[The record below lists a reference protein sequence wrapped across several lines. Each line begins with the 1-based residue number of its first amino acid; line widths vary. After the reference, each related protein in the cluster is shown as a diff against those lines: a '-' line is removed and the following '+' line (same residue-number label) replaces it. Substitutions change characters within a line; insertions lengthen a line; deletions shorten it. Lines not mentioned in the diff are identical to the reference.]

1 MIKIY
6 LIFLKKEFKD
16 NFLNLQIIVPVFILP
31 FILLFLVP
39 IFISLNIESKEQFL
53 NIINS
58 SIPFYFLLISLSISN
73 IFSSSSFVM
82 EKEAQTMESLFYTPV
97 TIRQLFFAKILAV
110 FSLVMILISFFFFI
124 FGLFVNFFVINSLEK
139 LIFPDLKW
147 IIYILWIIPSIVF
160 FMLSFIVWVS
170 SWAKSFVVTNQISSL
185 MIFPI
190 ILVFNFI
197 INGMNN
203 SVLFYFIIGNIVWFI
218 DFFLLFLQSKRWEY
232 EKFLK

>member
-1 MIKIY
+1 
-6 LIFLKKEFKD
+6 
-16 NFLNLQIIVPVFILP
+16 
-31 FILLFLVP
+31 
-39 IFISLNIESKEQFL
+39 
-53 NIINS
+53 
-58 SIPFYFLLISLSISN
+58 
-73 IFSSSSFVM
+73 M